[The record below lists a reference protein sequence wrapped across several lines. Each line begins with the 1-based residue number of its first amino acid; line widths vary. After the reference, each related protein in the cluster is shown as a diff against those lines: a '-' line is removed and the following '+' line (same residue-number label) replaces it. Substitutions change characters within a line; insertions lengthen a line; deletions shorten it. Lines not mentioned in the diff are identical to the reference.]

1 MMGAATI
8 LEPTEALKWCKL
20 LVRRRAGNFYW
31 GLRLLPEP
39 RRSGLYALY
48 AWMRQA
54 DDITDDADDPAT
66 AMQALGVFERTT
78 LEVLDGGLVPKDH
91 IWQALSWTASS
102 WSLPRQPFVD
112 MIRGQRDDL
121 SGRVI
126 ESNADLVDY
135 CECVASTVGL
145 LCISIWGFD
154 DPAAPELAVKR
165 GIALQL
171 TNILRDVGEDAAVGR
186 CYIPASDLRARGL
199 DQASLVAWRR
209 PEACESLIRYWIDV
223 ASSHY
228 EQSQPLDAMVSADCR
243 RTLRAMTGIYH
254 AMLGKIAQDPQRCC
268 GIPGV
273 SLSKLKKIRIALSA
287 GRAPS

>member
-1 MMGAATI
+1 MGTMMTV
-8 LEPTEALKWCKL
+8 EPTEALNWCRL

-48 AWMRQA
+48 AWMRRA

-66 AMQALGVFERTT
+66 AIQALGAFERTT
-78 LEVLDGGLVPKDH
+78 LEVLDGGSVPDEH
-91 IWQALSWTASS
+91 IWQALSWAASS
-102 WSLPRQPFVD
+102 WNLPQQPFID

-126 ESNADLVDY
+126 ESSEDLFDY
-135 CECVASTVGL
+135 CQCVASTVGL

-154 DPAAPELAVKR
+154 DPAAVGLAVKR

-186 CYIPASDLRARGL
+186 CYIPASDLRSRGL
-199 DQASLVAWRR
+199 DQASLIAWRR
-209 PEACESLIRYWIDV
+209 PEACHALIHHWIDV

-243 RTLRAMTGIYH
+243 RTLRAMTGIYR
-254 AMLGKIAQDPQRCC
+254 AMLEKIEQDPRRCC

-273 SLSKLKKIRIALSA
+273 SLSKLKKIRIALFA
-287 GRAPS
+287 GRASS